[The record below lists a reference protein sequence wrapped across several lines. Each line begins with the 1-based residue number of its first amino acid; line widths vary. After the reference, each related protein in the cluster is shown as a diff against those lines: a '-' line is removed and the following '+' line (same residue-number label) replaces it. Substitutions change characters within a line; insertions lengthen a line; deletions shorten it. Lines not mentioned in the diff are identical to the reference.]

1 MKVSCTGFA
10 DEQYTSEA
18 GLREQ
23 HPEES
28 NVHEGP
34 FGRQLV
40 PREISTGQAAGHDV
54 KLWAR
59 YHALGDDDVPL
70 RSSTGW
76 RSSREI
82 VSSQI

>member
-1 MKVSCTGFA
+1 VTTEAIELLPALFGEPDSEGVLHRLP

-40 PREISTGQAAGHDV
+40 PREVSTGQAAGHDAEV
-54 KLWAR
+54 VGSIPRAW
-59 YHALGDDDVPL
+59 
-70 RSSTGW
+70 
-76 RSSREI
+76 
-82 VSSQI
+82 

>member
-1 MKVSCTGFA
+1 LVSQTVKVSCTGFA

-40 PREISTGQAAGHDV
+40 PREVSTGQAAGHDAEV
-54 KLWAR
+54 VGSIPRAW
-59 YHALGDDDVPL
+59 
-70 RSSTGW
+70 
-76 RSSREI
+76 
-82 VSSQI
+82 